1 MEGIQLK
8 KPVFSTIDQIA
19 PAKHCYN
26 VYATVVEA
34 KVSERDSKGG
44 KVPVIEGVVGDE
56 TACANFRFV
65 GEQFAWVKAGKVIAI
80 RNGLSSVVDE
90 HILLE
95 VDKFGRVT
103 EEAGHKIDKV
113 KNEKNIS
120 STPYVKK
127 VRDEKRDNRDNRGP
141 HRERNDRGEKKEKHA
156 EEKK

>member
-34 KVSERDSKGG
+34 KVFERDGKGG

-56 TACANFRFV
+56 SACANFRFV

-103 EEAGHKIDKV
+103 EEAGHKIEKV

-127 VRDEKRDNRDNRGP
+127 VRDDKRDNRGP
-141 HRERNDRGEKKEKHA
+141 QRDRNDKGEKREKRA
-156 EEKK
+156 EDKK